1 MSNKKKFILIGI
13 GVVVLISLFS
23 NIGGNE
29 ETTTQ
34 EPKELIIKAAQT
46 AIKGDLKGCY
56 EVVDKNYRVKFAQK
70 SYESDI
76 VTVELLRT
84 SQQLPYDRKNVVIY
98 PEADESSAENCA
110 GFGIEILDAYGD
122 VIEKINANATPY
134 SWDEMTAAL
143 QLLPEE
149 TTTIAFH
156 LDDLSEAVSFRV
168 TSLVTKNEE
177 RRTSSEKGNKSSLD
191 KEVDDFVDEVNSIV
205 DDMTDDED
213 LKDAAKAL
221 DASVE
226 MMNATMGALK
236 ALGGLAD

>member
-1 MSNKKKFILIGI
+1 
-13 GVVVLISLFS
+13 
-23 NIGGNE
+23 
-29 ETTTQ
+29 
-34 EPKELIIKAAQT
+34 
-46 AIKGDLKGCY
+46 
-56 EVVDKNYRVKFAQK
+56 
-70 SYESDI
+70 
-76 VTVELLRT
+76 
-84 SQQLPYDRKNVVIY
+84 
-98 PEADESSAENCA
+98 
-110 GFGIEILDAYGD
+110 
-122 VIEKINANATPY
+122 
-134 SWDEMTAAL
+134 MTAAL

>member
-1 MSNKKKFILIGI
+1 MSNKKKYILIGI

-23 NIGGNE
+23 NIGRNE

>member
-1 MSNKKKFILIGI
+1 MSNKKKYILIGI

-34 EPKELIIKAAQT
+34 EPKELIIKVAQT